1 MSYRTHGHTERDLD
15 IITKNNFIAGCSS
28 SPQSPKVLSE
38 NKEPPVQKS
47 PLQSI
52 STEDLQ
58 QLTQRIKKTKEHS
71 VKTASPISS
80 TSNSSPQLL
89 QLMLTNDVHI

>member
-1 MSYRTHGHTERDLD
+1 MSYRTHGHTDRDLD

-52 STEDLQ
+52 STEDLH
-58 QLTQRIKKTKEHS
+58 QLTQPIKKTKERL
-71 VKTASPISS
+71 VQTTSPISS

>member
-1 MSYRTHGHTERDLD
+1 MSYRTYGHTDRDLD
-15 IITKNNFIAGCSS
+15 IMTKKIFLVQQTSPEQKTGCTS

-52 STEDLQ
+52 STEDLH
-58 QLTQRIKKTKEHS
+58 QLTQ
-71 VKTASPISS
+71 PIRRPKNIQ
-80 TSNSSPQLL
+80 TDNIANIQYK
-89 QLMLTNDVHI
+89 

>member
-1 MSYRTHGHTERDLD
+1 MSYRTHGHTDRDLD

-28 SPQSPKVLSE
+28 SPQSRKVLSE

-52 STEDLQ
+52 STEDLH
-58 QLTQRIKKTKEHS
+58 QLTQPIKKTKEHS
-71 VKTASPISS
+71 VQTTSPISS